1 MSSELITH
9 AASAVS
15 STKGTVAVAATT
27 AGIGTAELITLTNG
41 WLGLVAIL
49 CSIFA
54 TSLLAMKHNS
64 DRRKSDYELEMMKLQ
79 ASKQTGRREED
90 KKAPTKSRGKCR
102 N

>member
-1 MSSELITH
+1 MSSDLITH
-9 AASAVS
+9 ATSAVS

-27 AGIGTAELITLTNG
+27 AGIGTAELITLTSS
-41 WLGLVAIL
+41 WLGLVAII

-79 ASKQTGRREED
+79 AADQSGRREED
-90 KKAPTKSRGKCR
+90 KKSPEEA
-102 N
+102 